1 MSEGIWETDCGN
13 AHEFFAD
20 GPEQNGY
27 KFCPYCG
34 RRIVVIESETYWP
47 GRKEDL
53 YPGSWQAEVKHGTT
67 TIRPEF
73 PVHYDEGSDAME
85 RRQGCS
91 AQSRA
96 DSSTVEG
103 GN

>member
-1 MSEGIWETDCGN
+1 MRRIEDLRNSAICEWQEPDVMSEGIWETDCGN
-13 AHEFFAD
+13 AHEFFVD
-20 GPEQNGY
+20 GPVENGY

-34 RRIVVIESETYWP
+34 RRIVVVF
-47 GRKEDL
+47 D
-53 YPGSWQAEVKHGTT
+53 
-67 TIRPEF
+67 
-73 PVHYDEGSDAME
+73 DERGDAME

-96 DSSTVEG
+96 ESSTVEG